1 MDSKLKAFLNSI
13 DNGEAV
19 SACVYHLL
27 DTYYQ
32 CHNLFAVDVVA
43 HLHLT
48 TNMKPR
54 RLFSA
59 VSVPSFC
66 RTVFLQPLVFRFQNA
81 EESAT
86 GPAEKTANC
95 VGSFR
100 LISRIF
106 DANIIKAREK
116 PESLGEKH
124 LKRHGKCCL
133 IYELTATYQ
142 CVILTNELWNMHER
156 REIWVS
162 KIDFLCNISQLGMYF
177 GSSPA

>member
-59 VSVPSFC
+59 VSVSSFLELFC
-66 RTVFLQPLVFRFQNA
+66 YSPLFFASKTPKNQQPGRQKRQQIVLDRF
-81 EESAT
+81 
-86 GPAEKTANC
+86 
-95 VGSFR
+95 V
-100 LISRIF
+100 
-106 DANIIKAREK
+106 
-116 PESLGEKH
+116 
-124 LKRHGKCCL
+124 
-133 IYELTATYQ
+133 
-142 CVILTNELWNMHER
+142 
-156 REIWVS
+156 
-162 KIDFLCNISQLGMYF
+162 
-177 GSSPA
+177 